1 MNTQQQL
8 SNAVPPAPSQ
18 ARRGGDNYACA
29 YHNLLGGSMSQTD
42 DKLTPSQNVPAKPAH
57 TNGYCRICR
66 INGIGKKR
74 AAYGHTV
81 CKPCGEKASVLARK
95 SWCVLTPHKQGAMF
109 FTADYAREA
118 AIGINNKGGLTR

>member
-1 MNTQQQL
+1 MFQ
-8 SNAVPPAPSQ
+8 PS
-18 ARRGGDNYACA
+18 
-29 YHNLLGGSMSQTD
+29 
-42 DKLTPSQNVPAKPAH
+42 DKLTSSQNVPAKP
-57 TNGYCRICR
+57 NGYCRICR